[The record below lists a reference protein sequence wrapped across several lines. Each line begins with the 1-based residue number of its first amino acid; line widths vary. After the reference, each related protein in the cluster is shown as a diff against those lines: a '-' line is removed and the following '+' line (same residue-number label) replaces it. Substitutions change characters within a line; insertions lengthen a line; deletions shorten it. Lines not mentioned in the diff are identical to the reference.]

1 MRRLGLARV
10 WFAVAV
16 VLAIV
21 AVFVVDGPAGG
32 VVAAVAAATFIFACF
47 RGLVGKEVDDRA
59 AGAGWFGG
67 YF

>member
-1 MRRLGLARV
+1 
-10 WFAVAV
+10 
-16 VLAIV
+16 LAIV
-21 AVFVVDGPAGG
+21 AVFVVQGPAGG

-47 RGLVGKEVDDRA
+47 RGLVGKKVDDRA